1 MLWLLIA
8 IIGRFIDAWVAIIDK
23 LILKHTVFKPAS
35 YAFFT
40 GIFSIFTVGF
50 IIPISW
56 VIKSFGVF
64 AVPDLPLMF
73 FDFFIGIV
81 LFFAIFSLFSAFHLT
96 EASRAATFIGSLVPI
111 FTLCLSF
118 FILGEKLPENYIWS
132 FAFLILGT
140 FIIALS
146 GKSFRIGGALPY
158 ALLSAFLW
166 ALFFVLMKKVF
177 GIQSFTT
184 TLFWMELGLVIG
196 ALLFLLKPAA
206 RAEIFKS
213 SVAVPAKKSH
223 IALFVLNK
231 LLGRVS
237 SLLII
242 FAVSLGNVTMVNALE
257 GIKYVFVFLIA
268 ILFSAI
274 FPKILKE
281 ELSFPIIL
289 QKVLAIILIG
299 IGILMLVTR

>member
-1 MLWLLIA
+1 MLWLLIV

-23 LILKHTVFKPAS
+23 LILKHTIFKPAS

-64 AVPDLPLMF
+64 DVPDLPLMF
-73 FDFFIGIV
+73 FDFFIGII
-81 LFFAIFSLFSAFHLT
+81 LFFAIFSLFSAFYRA
-96 EASRAATFIGSLVPI
+96 EASRVATFIGSLTPI
-111 FTLCLSF
+111 FTLGLSF
-118 FILGEKLPENYIWS
+118 FILGEKLPKNYIWA
-132 FAFLILGT
+132 FVFLILGN
-140 FIIALS
+140 FVIAF
-146 GKSFRIGGALPY
+146 GGRSFRIGGALFY

-166 ALFFVLMKKVF
+166 ALFFILIKKVF
-177 GIQSFTT
+177 GMQSFTT

-206 RAEIFKS
+206 RKEIFKS
-213 SVAVPAKKSH
+213 GVAIPAQKSH
-223 IALFVLNK
+223 IALFVFNK
-231 LLGRVS
+231 LLARVS
-237 SLLII
+237 SFLIM

-257 GIKYVFVFLIA
+257 SVKYVFIFLIA

-281 ELSFPIIL
+281 ELSFSIIL
-289 QKVLAIILIG
+289 QKALAIILIG
-299 IGILMLVTR
+299 AGIFALIY